1 MGGAGVPTTGEETD
15 DMLPM
20 NPEGY
25 KVDDAQVQC
34 GHLLTNA
41 HIGQTPKLHPFY
53 SPIKFFK
60 NILLITLFFLYI
72 GS

>member
-41 HIGQTPKLHPFY
+41 HIGQTPICKY
-53 SPIKFFK
+53 Y
-60 NILLITLFFLYI
+60 LFF
-72 GS
+72 

>member
-1 MGGAGVPTTGEETD
+1 MTGEETD

-34 GHLLTNA
+34 EHLLTNA
-41 HIGQTPKLHPFY
+41 LTLDRP
-53 SPIKFFK
+53 
-60 NILLITLFFLYI
+60 LLISI
-72 GS
+72 RI

>member
-25 KVDDAQVQC
+25 EVDDAQVQC
-34 GHLLTNA
+34 EYLLTNA
-41 HIGQTPKLHPFY
+41 HIGQTPYFL
-53 SPIKFFK
+53 
-60 NILLITLFFLYI
+60 LLIITYYI
-72 GS
+72 FYNYFIIC

>member
-25 KVDDAQVQC
+25 KVDDAQVQY

-41 HIGQTPKLHPFY
+41 YIGQTPYNNL
-53 SPIKFFK
+53 
-60 NILLITLFFLYI
+60 TLKKQNYTFDVK
-72 GS
+72 